1 MDALKEYILKKR
13 PAGPL
18 YMPYLTAGDPD
29 FRATVDFACAM
40 IDAGADL
47 LELGIPFSDP
57 TADGPVIQA
66 AMVRAMENA
75 DFSLERVFQCASEIH
90 QARPEVPIVF
100 LSYMNP
106 VFRGF
111 AHEAGSGGSALE
123 RFLLRSRQSG
133 VLGIVIPDLPAD
145 QPEAEEFQKTAARFG
160 IAQIF
165 MSAPNTSPARLAKL
179 RERGKGF
186 IYHVTSYGV
195 TGERSEL
202 PPEIASQI
210 ASVRE
215 ATGLPVFAGFG
226 FSRPEQ
232 AASVRSA
239 ADGVIVGSLH
249 HRLIEEQGRAAIDA
263 LSRSTASFVQA
274 LRG

>member
-1 MDALKEYILKKR
+1 MMDKLKDYILKKR
-13 PAGPL
+13 AQGPL

-29 FRATVDFACAM
+29 FASTVRFACGM

-47 LELGIPFSDP
+47 IELGIPFSDP

-75 DFSLERVFQCASEIH
+75 DFSLERIFQCAREIH
-90 QARPEVPIVF
+90 EARPDVPIVF

-111 AHEAGSGGSALE
+111 AHKSDRPLEA
-123 RFLLRSRQSG
+123 FLAEAARAGIQ
-133 VLGIVIPDLPAD
+133 GIVIPDLPAD
-145 QPEAEEFQKTAARFG
+145 QPEAIEFFRVSERFQ

-165 MSAPNTSPARLAKL
+165 MSAPNTSPARLSDL
-179 RERGKGF
+179 RKHGRGF

-202 PPEIASQI
+202 PPEVKTQMKA
-210 ASVRE
+210 VRE
-215 ATGLPVFAGFG
+215 STGLPVFAGFG

-232 AASVRSA
+232 AEAVKA
-239 ADGVIVGSLH
+239 VADGVIVGSLH
-249 HRLIEEQGRAAIDA
+249 HRLIQEKGAGALEAI
-263 LSRSTASFVQA
+263 SESTAAFVKA